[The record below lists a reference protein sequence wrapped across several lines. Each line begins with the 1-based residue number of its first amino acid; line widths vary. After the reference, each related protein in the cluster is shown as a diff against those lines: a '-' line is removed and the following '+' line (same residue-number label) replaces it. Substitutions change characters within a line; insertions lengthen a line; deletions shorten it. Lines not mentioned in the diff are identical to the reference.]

1 MLAPINTLHLQFL
14 IWILAGWVNR
24 GQQDVIEYLQE
35 ENRLLREELGARR
48 LRLTDAH
55 RSRLAANAKKIG
67 RRGLFEIH
75 TLTMNST

>member
-1 MLAPINTLHLQFL
+1 MLASINTLHLQFL
-14 IWILAGWVNR
+14 IWILAGWVNC

-48 LRLTDAH
+48 LRLTDAQ
-55 RSRLAANAKKIG
+55 RSRLAANTKKIG
-67 RRGLFEIH
+67 RRGLFEIR